1 MTTHKPTVLLVHGA
15 FADGSSWN
23 AVSAELAARG
33 LTVRAL
39 SNPLRGLAY
48 DGDYVASVAQ
58 QVPGDVVLVGH
69 SYGGPVITHAASKAD
84 NVKGLVYVAA
94 FGIDKGESAL
104 GSVAAF
110 PPAPLGEAVVPNDYP
125 TSSGSAVELTIDQGR
140 FREIFAADLD
150 EEFTEIAGRA
160 QRPVAAA
167 ALNEELQV
175 DPAWRTLPSWF
186 VVATADNAI
195 HPDAQRAAAKRLNA
209 KTIEIQASHAIA
221 LSQPQPVAD
230 IIAEAVA
237 TVSA

>member
-1 MTTHKPTVLLVHGA
+1 MTTNKPTVLLIHGA

-23 AVSAELAARG
+23 AVSADLAARG

-39 SNPLRGLAY
+39 SNPLRGLAS

-58 QVPGDVVLVGH
+58 QIPGNVVLVGH
-69 SYGGPVITHAASKAD
+69 SYGGPVITHAASKAE

-125 TSSGSAVELTIDQGR
+125 TASGSAIELTIDQDR
-140 FREIFAADLD
+140 FHEIFAADLD
-150 EEFTEIAGRA
+150 EKFAEITGRA

-175 DPAWRTLPSWF
+175 NPAWRTLPSWF

-195 HPDAQRAAAKRLNA
+195 HPDAQRAAAKRLGA
-209 KTIEIQASHAIA
+209 TTVEVDASHAIA
-221 LSQPQPVAD
+221 VSQPQAVAD
-230 IIAEAVA
+230 IIAEAAA